1 MGKNP
6 KSPFNSQKKIKSEG
20 SYLAVLKFILQGP
33 KKMKGKELTIPYYQG
48 ILIVNK
54 EKIFFEPL

>member
-6 KSPFNSQKKIKSEG
+6 KSHSNSQKKFKSEG
-20 SYLAVLKFILQGP
+20 GYLAVLKFILQSQ
-33 KKMKGKELTIPYYQG
+33 KKMEGKELTIPYYQG
-48 ILIVNK
+48 ILI

>member
-1 MGKNP
+1 MGKNL
-6 KSPFNSQKKIKSEG
+6 KSHSNSQKKTKVRG